1 MKNRHSMRSCTEF
14 ISLHE
19 NTLGLAGYCYG
30 CESFHLKMK
39 GLLSVVSEVQ
49 LGVIEE
55 NLVQM
60 QSDLET
66 QQINDPTV
74 GVQIKITENT
84 FLCLSY
90 DEVIEALELIEMAKY
105 MKNINDLVL

>member
-1 MKNRHSMRSCTEF
+1 
-14 ISLHE
+14 
-19 NTLGLAGYCYG
+19 
-30 CESFHLKMK
+30 MK

>member
-1 MKNRHSMRSCTEF
+1 LRK
-14 ISLHE
+14 
-19 NTLGLAGYCYG
+19 
-30 CESFHLKMK
+30 
-39 GLLSVVSEVQ
+39 VQ

-60 QSDLET
+60 QFNLET
-66 QQINDPTV
+66 QQLNDPAV

-90 DEVIEALELIEMAKY
+90 DEVIEALELIEMANY
-105 MKNINDLVL
+105 MKKINDLVL